1 MEAVEATRS
10 SASAQLSLA
19 ASTDRLD
26 LREAGGSLADV
37 RDGSGAAKASRLAA
51 TGSTILLSRNHC
63 TITVLIA
70 RRGRLVLAVFRHD
83 ARDDARAYTCGS
95 ARVGGFEGVKTHG
108 RDPRTRDRK
117 NTVGFRFCLGYEPF

>member
-1 MEAVEATRS
+1 MVAVGATRS
-10 SASAQLSLA
+10 AASAQLSPA

-37 RDGSGAAKASRLAA
+37 RDGSGGAKASRVAA

-70 RRGRLVLAVFRHD
+70 RRGWLVYRHD

-95 ARVGGFEGVKTHG
+95 ARVCGSSGGEKDG
-108 RDPRTRDRK
+108 RSWPLFLSVRPWLPVLTR
-117 NTVGFRFCLGYEPF
+117 N

>member
-10 SASAQLSLA
+10 SASAQLSPA

-26 LREAGGSLADV
+26 LREAGGSLAVV
-37 RDGSGAAKASRLAA
+37 RDGSGAAKASRVAA

-70 RRGRLVLAVFRHD
+70 RRGWLVVAVLRHD

-95 ARVGGFEGVKTHG
+95 ARVSGFAGGEKHG
-108 RDPRTRDRK
+108 PEAMSLSVRPRLPAFTR
-117 NTVGFRFCLGYEPF
+117 N